1 MLCGIDNMSGNTA
14 SLGDLLSLEGKVA
27 LITGATSGV
36 GLCVARLF
44 LRAGAHL
51 AVTGATPSKLEAVLK
66 DLQATA
72 APGQHVAG
80 IPADTSK
87 EADVLRLFGMIDDA
101 AEGIDIL
108 VNCVGIYPSVPFLE
122 TTVELWERLHQVNN
136 LGAYLCNREAIRRM
150 KAQGRG
156 GSIVNISSVSAVKT
170 VVTGHTQYGSSKAG
184 VNMMTQGL
192 AYEYGPDNIRVNA
205 VMPGSVDT
213 EGLRSSVQGYAE
225 AGVVMAGPVMQ
236 QGRQP
241 IGRVGTPADIA
252 NACLFLA
259 SPASSYITGQLIAV
273 DGGFSLS

>member
-1 MLCGIDNMSGNTA
+1 MTSFA
-14 SLGDLLSLEGKVA
+14 DLLSLRSKTA

-36 GLCVARLF
+36 GRATAELF
-44 LRAGAHL
+44 LAAGANL
-51 AVTGATPSKLEAVLK
+51 AVTGATPTKFEATLA
-66 DLQATA
+66 DLRAA
-72 APGQHVAG
+72 APAGQTVIG
-80 IPADTSK
+80 TSADTSK
-87 EADVLRLFGMIDDA
+87 ESDVLRLFSVIDDA
-101 AEGIDIL
+101 GGGLDVL

-156 GSIVNISSVSAVKT
+156 GSIVNVSSVSAIKT

-184 VNMMTQGL
+184 VNLMTQGL

-205 VMPGSVDT
+205 VMPGTVDT
-213 EGLRSSVQGYAE
+213 EGLRNSVQGYAA
-225 AGVVMAGPVMQ
+225 AGVVMTGPVMQ
-236 QGRQP
+236 VDRLPLGR
-241 IGRVGTPADIA
+241 IGTPADIA
-252 NACLFLA
+252 NTCLFLA